1 MRTENIDKENL
12 KNIKF
17 GSSGLKKIISD
28 QKISNIE
35 LNKIYKNS
43 LKKKKTKICINSLQ
57 EKLRKQK
64 FKEKFENR
72 IIYSLFISFI
82 AVLFYVS
89 TW

>member
-1 MRTENIDKENL
+1 MSTENIVKENL
-12 KNIKF
+12 KNTKF
-17 GSSGLKKIISD
+17 GSRVLKEIISD

-57 EKLRKQK
+57 EKLRKKK

-72 IIYSLFISFI
+72 IIYILFISFV

-89 TW
+89 T

>member
-1 MRTENIDKENL
+1 MSTENIVKKNL
-12 KNIKF
+12 KNTKF
-17 GSSGLKKIISD
+17 VSSGLKKITSD

-64 FKEKFENR
+64 FKEKFVNR
-72 IIYSLFISFI
+72 IMYGLFISFL
-82 AVLFYVS
+82 AVLFFVS
-89 TW
+89 T

>member
-1 MRTENIDKENL
+1 MSTENIVKENL
-12 KNIKF
+12 KNTKF
-17 GSSGLKKIISD
+17 GYSGLKKIISD

-43 LKKKKTKICINSLQ
+43 LKKKKTKICINYLQ

-72 IIYSLFISFI
+72 IIYGLFISFI

-89 TW
+89 T

>member
-1 MRTENIDKENL
+1 MSTENFL
-12 KNIKF
+12 KAGIKKDNF
-17 GSSGLKKIISD
+17 DISESKKIFSD
-28 QKISNIE
+28 GKISNKD
-35 LNKIYKNS
+35 LNKLYKNS

-82 AVLFYVS
+82 AVLFYV
-89 TW
+89 TT

>member
-1 MRTENIDKENL
+1 MSTENIVKENL
-12 KNIKF
+12 KNTKF
-17 GSSGLKKIISD
+17 VSSGSKKITSD

-64 FKEKFENR
+64 FKEKFVNR
-72 IIYSLFISFI
+72 IMYGLFISFL
-82 AVLFYVS
+82 AVLFFVS
-89 TW
+89 T